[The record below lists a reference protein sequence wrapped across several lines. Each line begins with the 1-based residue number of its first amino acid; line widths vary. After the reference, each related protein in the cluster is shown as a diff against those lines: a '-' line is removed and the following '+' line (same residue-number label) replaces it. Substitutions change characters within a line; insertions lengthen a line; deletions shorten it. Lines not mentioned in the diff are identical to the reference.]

1 MAQDWWKCN
10 RVFSSLLNKWKTVM
24 EKKDSHIRI
33 IHCVA
38 KSELIHRI
46 SSDTA
51 LFNSGYHRNELTV
64 YFRVRKFLANVRFK
78 WENSPL
84 EFWLNIAQIRVL
96 CIN

>member
-1 MAQDWWKCN
+1 MVVAYEALLLQVKLFKWPKIDESVIEYFLHSLINGKLLWK
-10 RVFSSLLNKWKTVM
+10 
-24 EKKDSHIRI
+24 KKDNHIRI
-33 IHCVA
+33 IRCVA

-78 WENSPL
+78 
-84 EFWLNIAQIRVL
+84 
-96 CIN
+96 